1 MFVQVSP
8 DSIISAG
15 ESIGLTNLPGNVAR
29 ALAEDVSYRTRE
41 VASLASL
48 FLRHG
53 RKRKLTVED
62 MNLALKWS
70 DVEQVVGQ
78 GGPGEVAV
86 SQLYNHLPEV
96 DLWVDTDK
104 ETDLVEVALADN
116 KPVMET
122 EVRLGVSASWLH
134 VEGADHTQPSP
145 LSGNKSFDHKGRNE
159 KCQIKSFL

>member
-8 DSIISAG
+8 DSVNLAG
-15 ESIGLTNLPGNVAR
+15 ESIGLTNLPGNVTR
-29 ALAEDVSYRTRE
+29 ALAEDVSYRSRE

-78 GGPGEVAV
+78 GGSGEVAV
-86 SQLYNHLPEV
+86 SQLYNHLSEA
-96 DLWVDTDK
+96 DLWVDTDR
-104 ETDLVEVALADN
+104 ESDLVEAALADR
-116 KPVMET
+116 KPVTET
-122 EVRLGVSASWLH
+122 EVRLSVSASWLH
-134 VEGADHTQPSP
+134 VEGSVTGTGDNTQPVP
-145 LSGNKSFDHKGRNE
+145 LSGRRS
-159 KCQIKSFL
+159 